1 MPYGQ
6 TRARRTRRA
15 AVVDE
20 VVLQRVEEVRLL
32 SEDVGLEVVQ
42 VCSTLRQLL
51 GWLRQTPHE
60 RWPHLVVVHLPIDS
74 ESLPD
79 LHLLGALR
87 DAGIR
92 VVASISPTARS
103 IARRVSGFGA
113 LAILSTADGPDEFVR
128 AAQTVLAGG
137 TLFTP
142 RVRASL
148 RPPQD
153 SPRLGAQEARVLGLY
168 ASGMT
173 VAEAA
178 RTMGIQH
185 ETARK
190 YLARV
195 RDKYTKAGRAARTK
209 LDLAEIAR
217 IDGYIDPGL
226 PGTQSPRVVGQ
237 EDDDT

>member
-1 MPYGQ
+1 
-6 TRARRTRRA
+6 
-15 AVVDE
+15 VDE
-20 VVLQRVEEVRLL
+20 LLLQRAEEVRLL
-32 SEDVGLEVVQ
+32 TEDVGLDVVHA
-42 VCSTLRQLL
+42 CGSLRQLL
-51 GWLRQTPHE
+51 AWLRQTPHE
-60 RWPHLVVVHLPIDS
+60 RWPHLVMVHLPSDS

-79 LHLLGALR
+79 LHLLGVLR
-87 DAGIR
+87 DGGIR
-92 VVASISPTARS
+92 VVASVSPTARA
-103 IARRVSGFGA
+103 IARRLHGFGV
-113 LAILSTADGPDEFVR
+113 LAILSTADAPEDFIR
-128 AAQTVLAGG
+128 AAQTVLGGG

-148 RPPQD
+148 RPPQG

-217 IDGYIDPGL
+217 TDGYIDPGL
-226 PGTQSPRVVGQ
+226 SSAASARVIGQ
-237 EDDDT
+237 ENDDA